1 MLKFAL
7 VALLPELVRPVTE
20 HGVVGRAFA
29 RGLASLTCHDPRQHA
44 ADRHRTV
51 DDRSYG
57 GGPGMVLKYAP
68 MAAAI
73 REAMADLPP
82 GSRRLVLA
90 AHGRRFDQAQAAA
103 LAASPGV
110 LLVAGRYEGLDE
122 RLVEAFELEPVSL
135 GDYVLSGGELAAA
148 VIIDGCVRLLP
159 GALGDEA
166 SAMQDSFVAGL
177 LDCPHYTRPERIEG
191 REVPQVLLGGDHA
204 AVRRWRLRAS
214 LARTLA
220 WRPEL
225 LVDQVLDAEQ
235 RALLEEVRREADA
248 AREGHGIQGPRRPAG
263 EDDEQAD

>member
-7 VALLPELVRPVTE
+7 VALLPELVRPVTG

-29 RGLASLTCHDPRQHA
+29 RGLAALSCHDPREQA
-44 ADRHRTV
+44 TDRHRTV
-51 DDRSYG
+51 DDRPYG

-73 REAMADLPP
+73 READAALPA
-82 GSRRLVLA
+82 GSRRVVLA
-90 AHGRRFDQAQAAA
+90 AHGRRFDQALAAELAAA
-103 LAASPGV
+103 PGV
-110 LLVAGRYEGLDE
+110 LLVAGRYEGMDE
-122 RLVEAFELEPVSL
+122 RLVDAFGLEPVSL

-148 VIIDGCVRLLP
+148 VIIDACVRLLP
-159 GALGDEA
+159 GALGDED
-166 SAMQDSFVAGL
+166 SAAQDSFAHGL
-177 LDCPHYTRPERIEG
+177 LDCPHFTRPEVIEG

-204 AVRRWRLRAS
+204 AVRHWRMRAS

-225 LVDQVLDAEQ
+225 LAGRTLDAEQ
-235 RALLEEVRREADA
+235 RALLEEVRREAEASRMD
-248 AREGHGIQGPRRPAG
+248 HGMQGPRRPAG